1 MKIFVANVAKHE
13 VIFDAMGTNV
23 RAVAGLE
30 NLCDGVIF
38 FAVFAKTIMAVEAV
52 LANLN
57 AFAVA
62 VDDFPRFGVI
72 LVAVLAKLVFVG
84 VAAVAIKP
92 AGNFVAAT
100 NTQAVS
106 PDLEDFEAVEMIFA
120 NGDFGVKVGMR
131 PVGIAAEAVSTGNVN
146 VAFVAA
152 VFLGNSEIGNVFK
165 LGKFTLNE
173 VAVKFG
179 FSLRTASAAA
189 CFIQPT
195 LKQKTVAGFVNENL
209 SRGLAVV
216 ESFGLV
222 GVGRRED
229 DEAVLVAGVA
239 GTAAS
244 VLAIGIVEG
253 VAAD

>member
-1 MKIFVANVAKHE
+1 M
-13 VIFDAMGTNV
+13 

-152 VFLGNSEIGNVFK
+152 VFLGNPEIGSVFK